1 MTNPMTKPL
10 DVIYVHV
17 ATMTTRGFVYVIND
31 ITSPG
36 WEKPEKVAISEHY
49 NLCNGGCSLS
59 FVLEENQKDQGR

>member
-1 MTNPMTKPL
+1 MTNPMTKPH

-17 ATMTTRGFVYVIND
+17 TTMRTGRFVYVING

-59 FVLEENQKDQGR
+59 FVLEENQKDQRR